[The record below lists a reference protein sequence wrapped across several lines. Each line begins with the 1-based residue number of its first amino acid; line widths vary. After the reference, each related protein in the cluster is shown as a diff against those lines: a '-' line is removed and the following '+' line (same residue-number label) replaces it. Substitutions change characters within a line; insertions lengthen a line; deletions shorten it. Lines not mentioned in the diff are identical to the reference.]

1 MIRGGRR
8 VVSRFGD
15 LKAVVPLTTRLR
27 TSALHNTLLFMSR
40 SKHQT
45 YKKVFGDKSA
55 AEIDAMFAEGDE
67 DALKLLEKRRV
78 KRKVRQKRQQGK
90 IAD

>member
-1 MIRGGRR
+1 M
-8 VVSRFGD
+8 
-15 LKAVVPLTTRLR
+15 L
-27 TSALHNTLLFMSR
+27 TSALHNTLPFMSR

-67 DALKLLEKRRV
+67 DAAEIVEKRRA
-78 KRKVRQKRQQGK
+78 KREVRQKRHQGK

>member
-1 MIRGGRR
+1 
-8 VVSRFGD
+8 
-15 LKAVVPLTTRLR
+15 
-27 TSALHNTLLFMSR
+27 MSR

-67 DALKLLEKRRV
+67 DALEFLEKRRV
-78 KRKVRQKRQQGK
+78 KSKVRQKRQQGK
-90 IAD
+90 LRTEYGALSTSSQTFPVKTKALGTRPAALPR

>member
-1 MIRGGRR
+1 
-8 VVSRFGD
+8 
-15 LKAVVPLTTRLR
+15 
-27 TSALHNTLLFMSR
+27 MSR